1 MLRKEV
7 IRFMKIIRIFVRNVR
22 DAFRSVVRNFS
33 LSLAAITCITITLI
47 LVALSMV
54 ITANVNNFTKTLEDE
69 LSIVVYLNEDVS
81 TETENEIY
89 SNISGLDGVEKA
101 TLKTKE
107 EWKKEIQSYS
117 SELDATL
124 SYLEDNP
131 LLDSVIVK
139 VKDINSI
146 SYVAS
151 IIRNYDGVKSAQY
164 GEETVD
170 KMIAIF
176 DIVKK
181 ATVVVV
187 LALIL
192 VTAFLISNTI
202 KLTIFS
208 RKSEIEIMR
217 LVGTSNFVIKQPFII
232 EGFFLGLIGSVIPII
247 VTIYGY
253 ILFYDHFDGYLF
265 SHLIELI
272 KPMSLVWYISGVLAI
287 LGGIV
292 GMFGSGR
299 AVRKYLKI

>member
-1 MLRKEV
+1 
-7 IRFMKIIRIFVRNVR
+7 MKIIRIFVRNVR

-54 ITANVNNFTKTLEDE
+54 MTANVNNFTKTLEEE

-81 TETENEIY
+81 AEMENEIY
-89 SNISGLDGVEKA
+89 SNISGLEGVEKA

-151 IIRNYDGVKSAQY
+151 IIRNYDGVKSALY

-181 ATVVVV
+181 ATLVVV

-232 EGFFLGLIGSVIPII
+232 EGFFLGLIGSAIPII

-272 KPMSLVWYISGVLAI
+272 KPMNLVWYISGVLAI

>member
-1 MLRKEV
+1 
-7 IRFMKIIRIFVRNVR
+7 MKIIRIFVRNVR

-139 VKDINSI
+139 VKNINSI

-272 KPMSLVWYISGVLAI
+272 KPMNLVWYISGVLAI

>member
-1 MLRKEV
+1 
-7 IRFMKIIRIFVRNVR
+7 MKIIRIFVRNVR

-232 EGFFLGLIGSVIPII
+232 EGFFLGLISSVIPII

-272 KPMSLVWYISGVLAI
+272 KPMNLVWYISGVLAI

>member
-1 MLRKEV
+1 
-7 IRFMKIIRIFVRNVR
+7 MKIIRIFVRNVR

-54 ITANVNNFTKTLEDE
+54 ISANVNNFTKTLEEE

-81 TETENEIY
+81 AKMENEIY
-89 SNISGLDGVEKA
+89 SNISGLEGVEKA

-151 IIRNYDGVKSAQY
+151 IIRNYDGVKSALY

-181 ATVVVV
+181 ATLVVV

-232 EGFFLGLIGSVIPII
+232 EGFFLGLIGSAIPII

-272 KPMSLVWYISGVLAI
+272 KPMNLVWYISGVLAI

>member
-1 MLRKEV
+1 
-7 IRFMKIIRIFVRNVR
+7 MKIIRIFVRNVR

-89 SNISGLDGVEKA
+89 SNISGLEGVEKA

-272 KPMSLVWYISGVLAI
+272 KPMNLVWYISGVLAI

>member
-1 MLRKEV
+1 
-7 IRFMKIIRIFVRNVR
+7 MKIIRIFVRNVR

-232 EGFFLGLIGSVIPII
+232 EGFFLGLIGSAIPII

-272 KPMSLVWYISGVLAI
+272 KPMNLVWYISGVLAI

>member
-1 MLRKEV
+1 
-7 IRFMKIIRIFVRNVR
+7 MKIIRIFVRNVR

-101 TLKTKE
+101 ILKTKE

-272 KPMSLVWYISGVLAI
+272 KPMNLVWYISGVLAI

>member
-1 MLRKEV
+1 
-7 IRFMKIIRIFVRNVR
+7 MKIIRIFVRNVR

-54 ITANVNNFTKTLEDE
+54 ITANVNNFTKTLEEE

-81 TETENEIY
+81 AEMENEIY
-89 SNISGLDGVEKA
+89 NNISGLEGVEKA

-151 IIRNYDGVKSAQY
+151 IIRNYDGVKSALY

-181 ATVVVV
+181 ATLVVV

-232 EGFFLGLIGSVIPII
+232 EGFFLGLIGSAIPII

-253 ILFYDHFDGYLF
+253 ILFYDHFDGYLL

-272 KPMSLVWYISGVLAI
+272 KPMNLVWYISGVLAI

>member
-1 MLRKEV
+1 
-7 IRFMKIIRIFVRNVR
+7 MKIIRIFVRNVR

-54 ITANVNNFTKTLEDE
+54 ITANVNNFTKTLEEE

-81 TETENEIY
+81 AEMENEIY
-89 SNISGLDGVEKA
+89 SNISGLEGVEKA

-139 VKDINSI
+139 VKNINSI

-151 IIRNYDGVKSAQY
+151 IIRNYDGVKSALY

-181 ATVVVV
+181 ATLVVV

-232 EGFFLGLIGSVIPII
+232 EGFFLGLIGSAIPII

-272 KPMSLVWYISGVLAI
+272 KPMNLVWYISGVLAI

>member
-1 MLRKEV
+1 
-7 IRFMKIIRIFVRNVR
+7 MKIIRIFVRNVR

-107 EWKKEIQSYS
+107 EWKKEIQNYS

>member
-1 MLRKEV
+1 
-7 IRFMKIIRIFVRNVR
+7 MKIIRIFVRNVR

-54 ITANVNNFTKTLEDE
+54 ITANVNNFTKTLEEE

-81 TETENEIY
+81 TEMESDIY
-89 SNISGLDGVEKA
+89 NNISELDGVEKA

-272 KPMSLVWYISGVLAI
+272 KPMNLVWYISGVLAI

>member
-1 MLRKEV
+1 
-7 IRFMKIIRIFVRNVR
+7 MKIIRIFVRNVR

-54 ITANVNNFTKTLEDE
+54 ITANVNNFTKTLEEE

-81 TETENEIY
+81 AEMENEIY
-89 SNISGLDGVEKA
+89 INISELEGLEKA

-139 VKDINSI
+139 VKNINSI

-151 IIRNYDGVKSAQY
+151 IIRNYDGVKSALY

-181 ATVVVV
+181 ATLVVV

-232 EGFFLGLIGSVIPII
+232 EGFFLGLIGSAIPII

-272 KPMSLVWYISGVLAI
+272 KPMNLVWYISGVLAI

>member
-1 MLRKEV
+1 
-7 IRFMKIIRIFVRNVR
+7 MKIIRIFVRNVR

-54 ITANVNNFTKTLEDE
+54 MTANVNNFTKTLEEE

-81 TETENEIY
+81 AEMENEIY
-89 SNISGLDGVEKA
+89 SNISGLEGVEKA

-107 EWKKEIQSYS
+107 EWKREIQSYS

-151 IIRNYDGVKSAQY
+151 IIRNYDGVKSALY

-181 ATVVVV
+181 ATLVVV

-232 EGFFLGLIGSVIPII
+232 EGFFLGLIGSAIPII

-272 KPMSLVWYISGVLAI
+272 KPMNLVWYISGVLAI